1 MREIALLL
9 ISEGSQTNLLLG
21 DDLLRVVLSGGLRM
35 RAAGQSGARWCL
47 TSQPG
52 PLPVV
57 ALAGSVQRV
66 AM

>member
-1 MREIALLL
+1 MLLL

-21 DDLLRVVLSGGLRM
+21 DDLLRVVLSGGVAYARG
-35 RAAGQSGARWCL
+35 RPIRGAVVSDV
-47 TSQPG
+47 TEPG

-57 ALAGSVQRV
+57 AQAGSVQRV